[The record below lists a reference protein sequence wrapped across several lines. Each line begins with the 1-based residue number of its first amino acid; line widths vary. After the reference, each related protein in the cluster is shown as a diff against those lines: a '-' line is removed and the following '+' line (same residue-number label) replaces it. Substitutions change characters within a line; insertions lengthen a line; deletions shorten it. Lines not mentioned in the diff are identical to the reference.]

1 LARYG
6 LCPASTREC
15 RVRQKATSPGL
26 IESYVDVLASVMR
39 TAVATDAEGRDVAL
53 DSAVEWS
60 VAAAR
65 RAAAQGNKIIFA
77 GNGGSAGIASHMAT
91 DYSKNG
97 GLRAWA
103 MNDGSMLTCLANDY
117 GYEQVFAKQ
126 IEFHA
131 RSGDLLVAIS
141 SSGQS
146 ANILAAVAAARKS
159 ACTVLT
165 LSGFRPDNV
174 LRRTGDMNL
183 YLDSTAYG
191 YVEIGHLALCHAILD
206 YSMEWA
212 EGSRAVARV

>member
-1 LARYG
+1 M
-6 LCPASTREC
+6 
-15 RVRQKATSPGL
+15 RQKAAPPGL

-39 TAVATDAEGRDVAL
+39 TAVATDGHGRDLAL
-53 DSAVEWS
+53 DSAIEWS
-60 VAAAR
+60 VEAAR

-117 GYEQVFAKQ
+117 GYEHVFAKQ
-126 IEFHA
+126 IEFHG
-131 RSGDLLVAIS
+131 RSGDMLVAIS

-146 ANILAAVAAARKS
+146 ANILAAVAAARKLG
-159 ACTVLT
+159 CTVLT
-165 LSGFRPDNV
+165 LSGFRPDNA
-174 LRRTGDMNL
+174 LRKTGDMNL

-206 YSMEWA
+206 YSMESA
-212 EGSRAVARV
+212 EGSRAVARA